1 MNTLKSVM
9 LLAVLSAILIWAGGA
24 IGGKNGALI
33 ALMIAGV
40 MNFISYWWSD
50 KIVLSMYGA
59 KEVTPDEAPEL
70 YNIVQELAQNAGLP
84 MPKVYIAPQ
93 EAPNAFATGRNPD
106 HSAVAVTNGILKLL
120 SREELKGVLAH
131 ELTHVKNRDILIGT
145 IAATIAGAISYL
157 AYMAQW
163 AAIFGGVGN
172 NQRGR
177 GNIFTLLVMMI
188 VAPLAAMI
196 IRMAI
201 SRTREYGAD
210 KGGAQICGNPLYLA
224 NALRKLGQVSG
235 RIPMRVNEHVAESTA
250 HMLIVSPLFGGGFAS
265 LFSTH
270 PPIEDRIARLEAMV
284 GGSSI

>member
-1 MNTLKSVM
+1 
-9 LLAVLSAILIWAGGA
+9 
-24 IGGKNGALI
+24 
-33 ALMIAGV
+33 
-40 MNFISYWWSD
+40 
-50 KIVLSMYGA
+50 
-59 KEVTPDEAPEL
+59 
-70 YNIVQELAQNAGLP
+70 
-84 MPKVYIAPQ
+84 
-93 EAPNAFATGRNPD
+93 
-106 HSAVAVTNGILKLL
+106 VAVTNGILKLL

-163 AAIFGGVGN
+163 AAIFGGAGGSE
-172 NQRGR
+172 RGR

-210 KGGAQICGNPLYLA
+210 EGGAQICGNPLYLA

-235 RIPMRVNEHVAESTA
+235 RIPLRVNEQVAESTA

-270 PPIEDRIARLEAMV
+270 PPIEERIARLEAMV
-284 GGSSI
+284 GGSSV

>member
-1 MNTLKSVM
+1 
-9 LLAVLSAILIWAGGA
+9 
-24 IGGKNGALI
+24 
-33 ALMIAGV
+33 
-40 MNFISYWWSD
+40 
-50 KIVLSMYGA
+50 
-59 KEVTPDEAPEL
+59 
-70 YNIVQELAQNAGLP
+70 
-84 MPKVYIAPQ
+84 
-93 EAPNAFATGRNPD
+93 
-106 HSAVAVTNGILKLL
+106 
-120 SREELKGVLAH
+120 
-131 ELTHVKNRDILIGT
+131 
-145 IAATIAGAISYL
+145 
-157 AYMAQW
+157 MAQW
-163 AAIFGGVGN
+163 AAIFGGAGG
-172 NQRGR
+172 NQRDR

-235 RIPMRVNEHVAESTA
+235 RIPMRVNEQVAESTA